1 VLKLQKNS
9 LERKYKMTA
18 EGSVIKV
25 AGPVVEAK
33 GLSGSVMH
41 EMVEVGHE
49 GLIGEIIR
57 LEGEFATIQVY
68 QNTTGLKLNEPVI
81 GTGSPLSVEL
91 GPGLL
96 GNTFDGIQ
104 RPLETIRQITGP
116 FIKQTKGVTSL
127 SRDKKWTFTPKA
139 KVGNTIS
146 TGDILGVVQE
156 TDLVEHRILVPHKI
170 QGKLV
175 KIASAGDYTVTETIA
190 IIEANDKKTEVQM
203 LRKWPIRTPRP
214 HSKRLFASAPL
225 ITGQRVIDTFFPIAK
240 GGSAAIPGPFGAG
253 KTVTQQQLAKWS
265 DANIVIYVG
274 CGERGNEMVDVLDN
288 FPKLIDPTTGHPLM
302 ERTILVANTS
312 NMPVSAREA
321 SIYTGITLA
330 EYYRDMGY
338 AVALMADS
346 TSRWAEAL
354 REVSGRLEEMPAE
367 EGFPSY
373 LPSRLAE
380 FYERTGVVET
390 LGADKRIG
398 SICAIGAVS
407 PPGGDFS
414 EPVTQHT
421 KRFTR
426 VFWALDAELA
436 DARHYPSINWMA
448 SYSGYIAEL
457 AGWWH
462 KQVDEKWNNYREE
475 AMRILQAEDELKNI
489 VKLVG
494 PEALPEKQRLLLETA
509 RIIRIAILQQ
519 NALDPIDTYCSPQK
533 QFRMLK
539 IIVDFHRLAE
549 KVVSQGAPL
558 YKVIELPVM
567 EEIMRMKNTVPND
580 KIQQLDELERKMSSH
595 FAQLEA
601 ALR

>member
-1 VLKLQKNS
+1 MPTK
-9 LERKYKMTA
+9 
-18 EGSVIKV
+18 GSVIRV
-25 AGPVVEAK
+25 AGPVVEAE
-33 GLSGSVMH
+33 GMAQSVMY
-41 EMVEVGHE
+41 ELVEVGNQR
-49 GLIGEIIR
+49 LIGEVIR
-57 LEGEFATIQVY
+57 LEGERATIQVY
-68 QNTTGLKLNEPVI
+68 QNTTELKIGEPVL

-91 GPGLL
+91 APGLV
-96 GNTFDGIQ
+96 GQVFDGIQ
-104 RPLETIRQITGP
+104 RPLEVIRSLTGA
-116 FIKQTKGVTSL
+116 FIKGAQAEPL
-127 SRDKKWTFTPKA
+127 DRNKKWSFVPRV
-139 KVGNTIS
+139 KVGATLVG
-146 TGDILGVVQE
+146 GDILGTVKE
-156 TDLVEHRILVPHKI
+156 TDLVEHRVMVPPNI
-170 QGKLV
+170 QGKV
-175 KIASAGDYTVTETIA
+175 VMIAPTGEYTITETIA
-190 IIEANDKKTEVQM
+190 TLETGEGKTDLAM
-203 LRKWPIRTPRP
+203 LQRWPVRRPRP
-214 HSKRLFASAPL
+214 FGKRIPPSTPL

-240 GGSAAIPGPFGAG
+240 GGSACIPGPFGSG

-274 CGERGNEMVDVLDN
+274 CGERGNEMVDVLTS
-288 FPKLIDPTTGHPLM
+288 FPELIDPTTGHPLL
-302 ERTILVANTS
+302 ERTILVANVS

-390 LGADKRIG
+390 LGTELRMG

-436 DARHYPSINWMA
+436 DARHYPAINWMQ
-448 SYSGYIAEL
+448 SYSGYIDEL

-462 KQVDEKWNNYREE
+462 NTIDKEWNNYRVE
-475 AMRILQAEDELKNI
+475 AMRILQAEDDLKNI

-494 PEALPEKQRLLLETA
+494 PEALPDKQRLILETA
-509 RIIRIAILQQ
+509 RIIRIALLQQ
-519 NALDPIDTYCSPQK
+519 NALDPIDTYSTPQK
-533 QFRMLK
+533 QFKMLK
-539 IIVDFHRLAE
+539 VIVDFHRMADR
-549 KVVSQGAPL
+549 VVSKGAPIFKITQL
-558 YKVIELPVM
+558 PIVI
-567 EEIMRMKNTVPND
+567 EIMRMKLTIPND
-580 KIQQLDELERKMSSH
+580 QVKQIDELESRMIKN
-595 FAQLEA
+595 FEELEA
-601 ALR
+601 SVR

>member
-1 VLKLQKNS
+1 MAK
-9 LERKYKMTA
+9 
-18 EGSVIKV
+18 EGSVIRV

-33 GLSGSVMH
+33 GMSHAVMH
-41 EMVEVGHE
+41 EMVEVGSD
-49 GLIGEIIR
+49 GLIGEIIK
-57 LEGEFATIQVY
+57 LEGDFVTIQVY
-68 QNTTGLKLNEPVI
+68 QNTTGLKLDEPVI

-96 GNTFDGIQ
+96 GNVFDGIQ
-104 RPLETIRQITGP
+104 RPLDTLKELTGA
-116 FIKQTKGVTSL
+116 FIHQAKGVTAL
-127 SRDKKWTFTPKA
+127 SRTKKWLFKPTVAVGT
-139 KVGNTIS
+139 KVVS
-146 TGDILGVVQE
+146 GDILGTVQE
-156 TDLVEHRILVPHKI
+156 TDLVEHRVMVPNGLAGRI
-170 QGKLV
+170 TL
-175 KIASAGDYTVTETIA
+175 IAPEAEYTITDPIA
-190 IIEANDKKTEVQM
+190 TVEQNGTKTDIPM
-203 LRKWPIRTPRP
+203 LQRWPVRTPRP
-214 HSKRLFASAPL
+214 HTKRLSTVAPL

-274 CGERGNEMVDVLDN
+274 CGERGNEMVDVLDS
-288 FPKLIDPTTGHPLM
+288 FPKLVDPTTGHPLM
-302 ERTILVANTS
+302 ERTILIANTS

-321 SIYTGITLA
+321 SIYTGIALA

-380 FYERTGVVET
+380 FYERTGIVKT
-390 LGADKRIG
+390 TGQDDRTG

-448 SYSGYIAEL
+448 SYSGYISNL
-457 AGWWH
+457 APWWH
-462 KQVDEKWNNYREE
+462 QNVDDKWNNYREA

-494 PEALPEKQRLLLETA
+494 PEALPDKQRLILEIA
-509 RIIRIAILQQ
+509 RIIRIAFLQQ
-519 NALDPIDTYCSPQK
+519 NALDPIDTYCSPKK
-533 QFRMLK
+533 QFQMLK
-539 IIVDFHRLAE
+539 IIVDFHHLAE
-549 KVVSQGAPL
+549 AVVSKGAPIS
-558 YKVIELPVM
+558 KVTTLPIV
-567 EEIMRMKNTVPND
+567 EEIMRMKNQVSNEEVS
-580 KIQQLDELERKMSSH
+580 KLDDLKKRMHETFDAM
-595 FAQLEA
+595 EA
-601 ALR
+601 SLR

>member
-1 VLKLQKNS
+1 
-9 LERKYKMTA
+9 MTA
-18 EGSVIKV
+18 KGSVIRV

-33 GLSGSVMH
+33 GLSDSVMH
-41 EMVEVGHE
+41 EMVEVGHD
-49 GLIGEIIR
+49 GLVGEIIR
-57 LEGEFATIQVY
+57 LEDEFATIQVY
-68 QNTTGLKLNEPVI
+68 QNTAGLKLYEPVV

-104 RPLETIRQITGP
+104 RPLETLRQLTGAY
-116 FIKQTKGVTSL
+116 IKQARGLPSL
-127 SRDKKWTFTPKA
+127 KREKKWAFTPKA
-139 KVGNTIS
+139 EVDAKLSG
-146 TGDILGVVQE
+146 GDILGVVQE
-156 TDLVEHRILVPHKI
+156 TDLVEHRIMVPVKV

-175 KIASAGDYTVTETIA
+175 KIASQGDYTITEPIA
-190 IIEANDKKTEVQM
+190 TLESNGAKTDLQM
-203 LRKWPIRTPRP
+203 LQKWPVRTPRP
-214 HSKRLFASAPL
+214 HSKRLFASTPL

-274 CGERGNEMVDVLDN
+274 CGERGNEMVDVLDS
-288 FPKLIDPTTGHPLM
+288 FPKLLDPTTGHPLM

-390 LGADKRIG
+390 LGAEKRVG

-436 DARHYPSINWMA
+436 DSRHYPSINWMQ
-448 SYSGYIAEL
+448 SYSGYVAEL

-462 KQVDEKWNNYREE
+462 KNVDEKWNSYREE

-494 PEALPEKQRLLLETA
+494 PEALPDKQRLILETA
-509 RIIRIAILQQ
+509 RVIRIAILQQ
-519 NALDPIDTYCSPQK
+519 NALDAIDTYCSPQK
-533 QFRMLK
+533 QFKMLK
-539 IIVDFHRLAE
+539 IIVDFQRLAE
-549 KVVSQGAPL
+549 NVVSKGAPIF
-558 YKVIELPVM
+558 KVSELPVV
-567 EEIMRMKNTVPND
+567 EEIMRMKDSIPND
-580 KIQQLDELERKMSSH
+580 KVSMLDDLEKKMYDN
-595 FAQLEA
+595 FAMLEA
-601 ALR
+601 TLR

>member
-1 VLKLQKNS
+1 MVS
-9 LERKYKMTA
+9 H
-18 EGSVIKV
+18 GSVIRV

-33 GLSGSVMH
+33 GLSNAVMH
-41 EMVEVGHE
+41 EMVEVGND

-57 LEGEFATIQVY
+57 LEGDYATIQVY
-68 QNTTGLKLNEPVI
+68 QNTSGLKLDEPVT

-91 GPGLL
+91 GPGLV
-96 GNTFDGIQ
+96 GNVFDGIQ
-104 RPLETIRQITGP
+104 RPLEVIREITGP
-116 FIKQTKGVTSL
+116 FIKQTRGVTSI
-127 SRDKKWTFTPKA
+127 SRTKKWKFTPKA
-139 KVGNTIS
+139 KVGAKLIG
-146 TGDILGVVQE
+146 GDILGTVQE
-156 TDLVEHRILVPHKI
+156 TDLVEHRVMVPVGI
-170 QGKLV
+170 QGKLTGLV
-175 KIASAGDYTVTETIA
+175 PEGEYTVVDKIATL
-190 IIEANDKKTEVQM
+190 EADGKKIEVQM
-203 LRKWPIRTPRP
+203 LQRWPVRTPRP
-214 HSKRLFASAPL
+214 HTRRLFATAPL

-274 CGERGNEMVDVLDN
+274 CGERGNEMVDVLDS
-288 FPKLIDPTTGHPLM
+288 FPKLLDPTTGHPLM

-390 LGADKRIG
+390 LGSDDRTG

-448 SYSGYIAEL
+448 SYSGYIADL
-457 AGWWH
+457 AAWWH
-462 KQVDEKWNNYREE
+462 KNVDEKWNAYREE

-494 PEALPEKQRLLLETA
+494 PEALPDKQRLVLETA
-509 RIIRIAILQQ
+509 RMIRIAFLQQ
-519 NALDPIDTYCSPQK
+519 NALDAIDTYCSPQK
-533 QFRMLK
+533 QFKMLK

-549 KVVSQGAPL
+549 GVVSKGAPIF
-558 YKVIELPVM
+558 KVTELPVT
-567 EEIMRMKNTVPND
+567 EEIMRMKSSIPND
-580 KIQQLDELERKMSSH
+580 QLSKLDELEQKMSDSI
-595 FAQLEA
+595 AALEA
-601 ALR
+601 TLR

>member
-1 VLKLQKNS
+1 MPVQ
-9 LERKYKMTA
+9 
-18 EGSVIKV
+18 GSVIRV

-33 GLSGSVMH
+33 GMAQAVMH
-41 EMVEVGHE
+41 EMVEVGNDR
-49 GLIGEIIR
+49 LIGEIIR
-57 LEGEFATIQVY
+57 LEGEEATIQVY

-91 GPGLL
+91 APGIL
-96 GNTFDGIQ
+96 GKVFDGIQ
-104 RPLETIRQITGP
+104 RPLEELKNATGA
-116 FIKQTKGVTSL
+116 FIKQTSGITSL
-127 SRDKKWTFTPKA
+127 SRTIKWTFSPKV
-139 KVGNTIS
+139 KVGDQLVGGDVLGTVQETALFEHRVLVPVNVSGKLVNIVS
-146 TGDILGVVQE
+146 TGDYTI
-156 TDLVEHRILVPHKI
+156 TDNIATLESKGTKI
-170 QGKLV
+170 EL
-175 KIASAGDYTVTETIA
+175 
-190 IIEANDKKTEVQM
+190 QM
-203 LRKWPIRTPRP
+203 LQRWPVRKPRP
-214 HSKRLFASAPL
+214 HSKRLLASTPL
-225 ITGQRVIDTFFPIAK
+225 ITGQRVIDTFFPVAK
-240 GGSAAIPGPFGAG
+240 GGSAGIPGPFGSG

-265 DANIVIYVG
+265 DANIIIYVG
-274 CGERGNEMVDVLDN
+274 CGERGNEMVDVLDS

-302 ERTILVANTS
+302 ERTVLVANTS

-330 EYYRDMGY
+330 EYFRDMGY

-390 LGADKRIG
+390 LGSDKRVG

-436 DARHYPSINWMA
+436 AARHYPSINWMA
-448 SYSGYIAEL
+448 SYSGYITDLAE
-457 AGWWH
+457 WWH
-462 KQVDEKWNNYREE
+462 KNVDKNWFSYREE
-475 AMRILQAEDELKNI
+475 AMRILQAEDDLKNI

-494 PEALPEKQRLLLETA
+494 PEALPDKQRLVLETA
-509 RIIRIAILQQ
+509 KIIRIAFLQQ
-519 NALDPIDTYCSPQK
+519 NALDEIDTYSTPQK
-533 QFRMLK
+533 QFKMLK
-539 IIVDFHRLAE
+539 IIVDYHRLADN
-549 KVVSQGAPL
+549 VVNKGAPIF
-558 YKVIELPVM
+558 KVSEIPET
-567 EEIMRMKNTVPND
+567 EEIMRMKTSIPND
-580 KIQQLDELERKMSSH
+580 KIYMLED
-595 FAQLEA
+595 LEKRMYECFA
-601 ALR
+601 ALETTLR

>member
-1 VLKLQKNS
+1 
-9 LERKYKMTA
+9 M
-18 EGSVIKV
+18 SVKGCVIRV

-33 GLSGSVMH
+33 GMENAVMH
-41 EMVEVGHE
+41 ELVEVGKE

-57 LEGEFATIQVY
+57 LEGEHATIQVY
-68 QNTTGLKLNEPVI
+68 QNTSGLKLNEPVL

-91 GPGLL
+91 APGLI
-96 GNTFDGIQ
+96 GGVFDGLQ
-104 RPLETIRQITGP
+104 RPLEVIRKLTGP
-116 FIKQTKGVTSL
+116 FITSVKGVLSL
-127 SRDKKWTFTPKA
+127 SREKKWGFIPKA
-139 KVGNTIS
+139 KVGATLAV
-146 TGDILGVVQE
+146 GDVLGTVAE
-156 TDLVEHRILVPHKI
+156 TDLVEHRIIVPPNL

-175 KIASAGDYTVTETIA
+175 HIVPKGDYTITDTIA
-190 IIEANDKKTEVQM
+190 TIDVNGKKTDMTM
-203 LRKWPIRTPRP
+203 LQKWPVRKPRP
-214 HSKRLFASAPL
+214 YSRRLPPTAPL
-225 ITGQRVIDTFFPIAK
+225 ITGQRIIDTFFPIAK
-240 GGSAAIPGPFGAG
+240 GGSASIPGGFGTG

-265 DANIVIYVG
+265 DANIIIYVG
-274 CGERGNEMVDVLDN
+274 CGERGNEMVDVLTS
-288 FPKLIDPTTGHPLM
+288 FPELIDPTTGHPLM

-321 SIYTGITLA
+321 SIYTGITIA

-338 AVALMADS
+338 TVALMADS

-390 LGADKRIG
+390 LGSEKLLG

-426 VFWALDAELA
+426 VFWALDSELA
-436 DARHYPSINWMA
+436 DARHYPAINWMQ
-448 SYSGYIAEL
+448 SYSGYTGEL

-462 KQVDEKWNNYREE
+462 KEVDKEWNSYREE
-475 AMRILQAEDELKNI
+475 AMRILQVEDDLKNI

-494 PEALPEKQRLLLETA
+494 PEALPDKQRLVLETA
-509 RIIRIAILQQ
+509 RIIRIGLLQQ

-533 QFRMLK
+533 QFKMLK
-539 IIVDFHRLAE
+539 IIVDFYRLADRVLS
-549 KVVSQGAPL
+549 KGAPVI
-558 YKVIELPVM
+558 KVTQLPIND
-567 EEIMRMKNTVPND
+567 EILRMKATIPND
-580 KIQQLDELERKMSSH
+580 KVKLLDDLETRMRQHFEELEAS
-595 FAQLEA
+595 
-601 ALR
+601 LR

>member
-1 VLKLQKNS
+1 
-9 LERKYKMTA
+9 MTA
-18 EGSVIKV
+18 KGSVIRV

-33 GLSGSVMH
+33 GLQNSVMH
-41 EMVEVGHE
+41 EMVEVGND

-57 LEGEFATIQVY
+57 LEGEYATIQVY
-68 QNTTGLKLNEPVI
+68 QPTTGLKLNEPVL

-91 GPGLL
+91 APGLI
-96 GNTFDGIQ
+96 GNVFDGIQ
-104 RPLETIRQITGP
+104 RPLELIRQITGA
-116 FIKQTKGVTSL
+116 FIKQAHGVTAL
-127 SRDKKWTFTPKA
+127 NREKKWTFTPTA
-139 KVGNTIS
+139 KVGAKLIG
-146 TGDILGVVQE
+146 GDILGTVQE
-156 TDLVEHRILVPHKI
+156 TDLVEHRVMVPIGLH
-170 QGKLV
+170 GKLTS
-175 KIASAGDYTVTETIA
+175 IAAKGDYTIVETIA
-190 IIEANDKKTEVQM
+190 TIESDGKNVDVQM
-203 LRKWPIRTPRP
+203 LQKWPVRTPRP
-214 HSKRLFASAPL
+214 HTKRLFATAPL

-274 CGERGNEMVDVLDN
+274 CGERGNEMVDVLDS
-288 FPKLIDPTTGHPLM
+288 FPKLLDPTTGHPLM

-321 SIYTGITLA
+321 SIYTGIALA

-390 LGADKRIG
+390 LGQDDRTG

-448 SYSGYIAEL
+448 SYSGYIADL

-462 KQVDEKWNNYREE
+462 KNVDENWNSYREE

-494 PEALPEKQRLLLETA
+494 PEALPDKQRLILETA
-509 RIIRIAILQQ
+509 RIIRIAFLQQ
-519 NALDPIDTYCSPQK
+519 NALDPVDTYCSPQK
-533 QFRMLK
+533 QFKMLK
-539 IIVDFHRLAE
+539 IIVDFHHLADG
-549 KVVSQGAPL
+549 VVSKGAPIF
-558 YKVIELPVM
+558 KVTELPVM
-567 EEIMRMKNTVPND
+567 EDIMRMKSSIPND
-580 KIQQLDELERKMSSH
+580 QIDKLEELEKKMH
-595 FAQLEA
+595 ANIELLEA
-601 ALR
+601 SLR

>member
-1 VLKLQKNS
+1 
-9 LERKYKMTA
+9 MTA
-18 EGSVIKV
+18 KGSVIRV

-33 GLSGSVMH
+33 GLSDSVMH
-41 EMVEVGHE
+41 EMVEVGND

-57 LEGEFATIQVY
+57 LEGEYATIQVY
-68 QNTTGLKLNEPVI
+68 QNTSGLKLNEPVV

-104 RPLETIRQITGP
+104 RPLETIRQLTGA
-116 FIKQTKGVTSL
+116 FIKQTRGVTAL
-127 SRDKKWTFTPKA
+127 NREKKWAFTPKVAVGA
-139 KVGNTIS
+139 KLTA
-146 TGDILGVVQE
+146 GDILGVVQE
-156 TDLVEHRILVPHKI
+156 TDLVEHRVMVPI
-170 QGKLV
+170 GVSGKLT
-175 KIASAGDYTVTETIA
+175 KIAAKGDYTIVDVIATI
-190 IIEANDKKTEVQM
+190 ENDSAKTDVQM
-203 LRKWPIRTPRP
+203 LQKWPVRLPRP
-214 HSKRLFASAPL
+214 HTKRLFATAPL

-274 CGERGNEMVDVLDN
+274 CGERGNEMVDVLDS
-288 FPKLIDPTTGHPLM
+288 FPKLLDPKTGHPLM
-302 ERTILVANTS
+302 ERTILIANTS

-321 SIYTGITLA
+321 SIYTGIALA

-390 LGADKRIG
+390 LGSDERVG

-448 SYSGYIAEL
+448 SYSGYIADL

-462 KQVDEKWNNYREE
+462 KNVDEKWFAYHEE

-494 PEALPEKQRLLLETA
+494 PEALPDKQRLILETA
-509 RIIRIAILQQ
+509 RVIRIAFLQQ
-519 NALDPIDTYCSPQK
+519 NALDAIDTYCSPQK
-533 QFRMLK
+533 QFKMLK
-539 IIVDFHRLAE
+539 IIVDFHRLADN
-549 KVVSQGAPL
+549 VVSKGAPIF
-558 YKVIELPVM
+558 KVTELPVM
-567 EEIMRMKNTVPND
+567 EDIMRMKTSIPND
-580 KIQQLDELERKMSSH
+580 QIGRLDEVEKKMYDNI
-595 FAQLEA
+595 AMLEA
-601 ALR
+601 SLR

>member
-1 VLKLQKNS
+1 MSVK
-9 LERKYKMTA
+9 
-18 EGSVIKV
+18 GSIIRV

-33 GLSGSVMH
+33 GMAQAVMH
-41 EMVEVGHE
+41 ELVEVGKE

-57 LEGEFATIQVY
+57 LEGERATIQVY
-68 QNTTGLKLNEPVI
+68 QNTSGLKLNEPVL

-91 GPGLL
+91 APGLV
-96 GNTFDGIQ
+96 GTVFDGIQ
-104 RPLETIRQITGP
+104 RPLELLRTLTGHFITSARGVSPLSREKKWP
-116 FIKQTKGVTSL
+116 FI
-127 SRDKKWTFTPKA
+127 PKA
-139 KVGNTIS
+139 KVGTKL
-146 TGDILGVVQE
+146 TGGDVLGTVAE
-156 TDLVEHRILVPHKI
+156 TDLVEHRLLVPPTL

-175 KIASAGDYTVTETIA
+175 QIVPQGDYTITEVIATID
-190 IIEANDKKTEVQM
+190 ANAKKTDMPM
-203 LRKWPIRTPRP
+203 LQKWPVRKPRP
-214 HSKRLFASAPL
+214 YSRRFPPSVPL

-240 GGSAAIPGPFGAG
+240 GGSAAIPGGFGTG

-265 DANIVIYVG
+265 DANIIIYVG
-274 CGERGNEMVDVLDN
+274 CGERGNEMVDVLTS

-321 SIYTGITLA
+321 SIYTGITIA

-338 AVALMADS
+338 TVALMADS

-380 FYERTGVVET
+380 FYERTGGVET
-390 LGADKRIG
+390 LGSEKRLG
-398 SICAIGAVS
+398 SITAIGAVS

-426 VFWALDAELA
+426 VFWSLDPELA
-436 DARHYPSINWMA
+436 DARHYPAINWMQ
-448 SYSGYIAEL
+448 SYSGYIDEL

-462 KQVDEKWNNYREE
+462 KQVDKEWNIYREE
-475 AMRILQAEDELKNI
+475 AMRILQAEDDLKNI

-494 PEALPEKQRLLLETA
+494 PEALPDKQRLILETA
-509 RIIRIAILQQ
+509 RIIRIAFLQQ

-533 QFRMLK
+533 QFKMLK
-539 IIVDFHRLAE
+539 IIVDFHRFADR
-549 KVVSQGAPL
+549 VVSKGAPII
-558 YKVIELPVM
+558 KVTQFPVIEEM
-567 EEIMRMKNTVPND
+567 MRMKIIIPND
-580 KIQQLDELERKMSSH
+580 KINLLDDLERRMQQHFEELEAS
-595 FAQLEA
+595 
-601 ALR
+601 LR

>member
-1 VLKLQKNS
+1 
-9 LERKYKMTA
+9 
-18 EGSVIKV
+18 
-25 AGPVVEAK
+25 
-33 GLSGSVMH
+33 MH
-41 EMVEVGHE
+41 EMVEVGDD

-57 LEGEFATIQVY
+57 LEGEYATIQVY
-68 QNTTGLKLNEPVI
+68 QPTTGLKLNEPVH

-91 GPGLL
+91 APGLV
-96 GNTFDGIQ
+96 GNVFDGIQ
-104 RPLETIRQITGP
+104 RPLESIRELTGA
-116 FIKQTKGVTSL
+116 FIKQARGVTAL
-127 SRDKKWTFTPKA
+127 NHEKKWNFNPTA
-139 KVGNTIS
+139 KVGANLVG
-146 TGDILGVVQE
+146 GDILGTVQE
-156 TDLVEHRILVPHKI
+156 TDLVEHRVMVPVGLS
-170 QGKLV
+170 GKLTQ
-175 KIASAGDYTVTETIA
+175 IAAKGNYTIVENIATIESDGKQVG
-190 IIEANDKKTEVQM
+190 IQM
-203 LRKWPIRTPRP
+203 LQRWPVRTPRP
-214 HSKRLFASAPL
+214 HTKRLFASAPL
-225 ITGQRVIDTFFPIAK
+225 VTGQRVIDTFFPIAK

-274 CGERGNEMVDVLDN
+274 CGERGNEMVDVLDS
-288 FPKLIDPTTGHPLM
+288 FPKLLDPTTGHPLM

-321 SIYTGITLA
+321 SIYTGIALA

-390 LGADKRIG
+390 LGQDDRTG

-426 VFWALDAELA
+426 VFWALDADLA

-448 SYSGYIAEL
+448 SYSGYIADL

-462 KQVDEKWNNYREE
+462 QNVDEKWNGYREE

-494 PEALPEKQRLLLETA
+494 PEALPDKQRLILETA
-509 RIIRIAILQQ
+509 RILRIAFLQQ
-519 NALDPIDTYCSPQK
+519 NALDPIDTYCSPKK
-533 QFRMLK
+533 QFLMLK
-539 IIVDFHRLAE
+539 IIVDFHRLADGIVSKGVPIF
-549 KVVSQGAPL
+549 KVT
-558 YKVIELPVM
+558 ELPVM
-567 EEIMRMKNTVPND
+567 EDIMRMKNTIPND
-580 KIQQLDELERKMSSH
+580 RLEK
-595 FAQLEA
+595 LEA
-601 ALR
+601 VEKKMNDNIAMLEASLR

>member
-1 VLKLQKNS
+1 
-9 LERKYKMTA
+9 MTA
-18 EGSVIKV
+18 KGSVIRV

-33 GLSGSVMH
+33 GLYDSVMH
-41 EMVEVGHE
+41 EMVEVGKD

-57 LEGEFATIQVY
+57 LEGEYATIQVY
-68 QNTTGLKLNEPVI
+68 QNTSGLKINEPVV

-91 GPGLL
+91 GPGLV

-104 RPLETIRQITGP
+104 RPLETLRQLTGA
-116 FIKQTKGVTSL
+116 FIKQTRGVTAL
-127 SRDKKWTFTPKA
+127 SREKKWTFTPKVEIGA
-139 KVGNTIS
+139 KLVG
-146 TGDILGVVQE
+146 GDILGVVQE
-156 TDLVEHRILVPHKI
+156 TDLVEHRVMVPI
-170 QGKLV
+170 GLSGKLT
-175 KIASAGDYTVTETIA
+175 KIVAKGDYTIVETIA
-190 IIEANDKKTEVQM
+190 IIDSDGKKTDVQM
-203 LRKWPIRTPRP
+203 LQKWPVRQPRP
-214 HSKRLFASAPL
+214 HTKRLFATAPL

-274 CGERGNEMVDVLDN
+274 CGERGNEMVDVLDS
-288 FPKLIDPTTGHPLM
+288 FPKLLDPTTGHPLM

-390 LGADKRIG
+390 LGSDERVG

-448 SYSGYIAEL
+448 SYSGYIADL

-462 KQVDEKWNNYREE
+462 KNVDETWNSYREE

-494 PEALPEKQRLLLETA
+494 PEALPDKQRLILETA
-509 RIIRIAILQQ
+509 RVIRIAFLQQ
-519 NALDPIDTYCSPQK
+519 NALDAIDTYCSPQK
-533 QFRMLK
+533 QFKMLK
-539 IIVDFHRLAE
+539 IIVDFHRFAN
-549 KVVSQGAPL
+549 KVVSKGAPIF
-558 YKVIELPVM
+558 KVTELPVTKD
-567 EEIMRMKNTVPND
+567 IMRMKSSIPND
-580 KIQQLDELERKMSSH
+580 QITRLDEIEKKMYDNM
-595 FAQLEA
+595 AMLEA
-601 ALR
+601 TLR